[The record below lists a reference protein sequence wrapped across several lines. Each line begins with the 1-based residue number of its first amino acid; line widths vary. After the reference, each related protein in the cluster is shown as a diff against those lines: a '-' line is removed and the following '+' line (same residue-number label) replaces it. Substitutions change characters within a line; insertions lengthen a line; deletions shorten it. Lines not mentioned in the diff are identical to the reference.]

1 MKRKI
6 KKGEPSIL
14 IKADKRTKI
23 LTQQRI
29 YIPVIYKFWIS
40 QAAAVLWMVFS
51 IKLSSPWLNDLSKVV
66 GFPLAL
72 FIITFIAYVPGYLVS
87 FTAVSLL
94 LDRQPPF
101 KETHPSIPVTILIA
115 ARNEA
120 ERIATTL
127 RYIANQEYN
136 GQIHVVIVDNNSTDE
151 TLQVAQKAAQEYGLK
166 CTCLVE
172 PKPGKSNALNTG
184 LKAVKTEYFMTLDAD
199 TLLHKKAVNN
209 IVARILSSP
218 PDVCAVAGHVLVRN
232 SRDNILTKMQEWDY
246 FLGIASL
253 KRMQGLYQG
262 TLVAQGAF
270 SLYKTDVV
278 RDVGGWNDV
287 IGEDIVLTWKFF
299 EKNYRVYFEPTA
311 VAFTEVPKEMKHFI
325 RQRARW
331 ARGMFEGLK
340 TAGPW
345 KQERFLAAFLI
356 GIDIL
361 IPFVDFAYTFFW
373 IPGLIM
379 AFFGKYYI
387 VGPYTLLVLPLNV
400 IVTVIMYAFQKRIFD
415 SLDLKVR
422 RNRIGYIL
430 YLLFYQFIHSPI
442 AVWGYIQEIF
452 QLRRVWK

>member
-1 MKRKI
+1 MI
-6 KKGEPSIL
+6 KPD
-14 IKADKRTKI
+14 KATETLTK
-23 LTQQRI
+23 QKV

-40 QAAAVLWMVFS
+40 QAAAILWMAFS
-51 IKLSSPWLNDLSKVV
+51 IKLSIPWLTELSSLV

-87 FTAVSLL
+87 FVAVSLI
-94 LDRQPPF
+94 LDKQPPF
-101 KETHPSIPVTILIA
+101 KESHPDIPVTILIA

-136 GQIHVVIVDNNSTDE
+136 GQIHVVIVDNNSTDG
-151 TLQVAQKAAQEYGLK
+151 TLQTAREAAQEYGLK
-166 CTCLVE
+166 CTFLFE

-184 LKAVKTEYFMTLDAD
+184 LQVIKTEYFITLDAD

-209 IVARILSSP
+209 IVSRILSSP

-232 SRDNILTKMQEWDY
+232 SRSNILTKMQEWDY

-270 SLYKTDVV
+270 SLYKTEVV

-299 EKNYRVYFEPTA
+299 KKNYRVYFEATA
-311 VAFTEVPKEMKHFI
+311 VAFTEVPEKAKHFI
-325 RQRARW
+325 RQRSRW

-345 KQERFLAAFLI
+345 DQRRFLSVFLI
-356 GIDIL
+356 GLDIL

-400 IVTVIMYAFQKRIFD
+400 VVTVVMYGFQKRVFD
-415 SLDLKVR
+415 TLGLRVR
-422 RNRIGYIL
+422 RNRIGYIF
-430 YLLFYQFIHSPI
+430 YLLFYQLIHSPI
-442 AVWGYIQEIF
+442 AIWGYVQEIF